1 MQFNEN
7 KFKEELLSNPKI
19 ENRYDNIKEEI
30 EKRHIV
36 MLESKPSLLDRLL
49 DFTSTR
55 AFKYSLATCGAVVLV
70 AGVALGILLPQ
81 LGGEPDLPDVK
92 KPPIFLG
99 VSLKEVP
106 SEEVNS
112 LNYIHFAE
120 ELDSTSESDATLD
133 KDTVIILDL
142 AFENPDEF
150 EIDSFTV
157 SKNEGESV
165 TYTTADYLEGSS
177 STHIYVNVGKMQ
189 NVTLNYEVG
198 NITYL
203 DEGVSKP
210 VMIKGET
217 SLTLS
222 PSSDPTPPPVEEHE
236 YTFTLENIEIYTDSA
251 SFSFKIEDNYDMLVN
266 MRAVL
271 YRNDTVVESQSIN
284 KENEISIAFDNLL
297 YNSEYHLEII
307 SDVVDNGEVKEEEK
321 IFTHDFS
328 TSKYFDEI
336 SITPSFISADISVV
350 NKAQNVSA
358 DSIRLLN
365 EADELVKDVTTQ
377 ESVFSISDLL
387 ANTTYKVEFT
397 FSVSGEHVYKTT
409 QTFTTLKY
417 TVPTLTID
425 FANVTGATVDFS
437 YTLNDPDDIA
447 TFSRI
452 ELYRE
457 GELYRSSQ
465 TETEIFTNLA
475 ASSNY
480 ELRVIYTYDLHE
492 GDGSVELVATDTFET
507 GSISLSIKEVTSNG
521 TANANTSIPIR
532 VTINNI
538 SLVTIKGFIID
549 GKQYDATKEG
559 VGETYFVS
567 LNPIATT
574 GIHKY
579 SLTACVYEAGGVS
592 DTYTFNR
599 PTTFEIQIV

>member
-70 AGVALGILLPQ
+70 TGVALGILLPQ
-81 LGGEPDLPDVK
+81 LGGEPELPDVK

-106 SEEVNS
+106 SEGVNS
-112 LNYIHFAE
+112 LNYIRFAE

-133 KDTVIILDL
+133 KDTAIILDL

-150 EIDSFTV
+150 EINSFTV
-157 SKNEGESV
+157 SKNEGGSV
-165 TYTTADYLEGSS
+165 TYTTANYLEGSS

-189 NVTLNYEVG
+189 DVTLNYEVG

-210 VMIKGET
+210 VMIKGDT

-222 PSSDPTPPPVEEHE
+222 PSSDPTPPPIEEHE
-236 YTFTLENIEIYTDSA
+236 YTFTFENSEIYTDSA
-251 SFSFKIEDNYDMLVN
+251 SFSFKIEDNYGMLVN

-284 KENEISIAFDNLL
+284 KENEVNISFDNLL

-307 SDVVDNGEVKEEEK
+307 SDVVDNGQVKEEEK
-321 IFTHDFS
+321 IFTHNFS

-350 NKAQNVSA
+350 NKAQNVSV
-358 DSIRLLN
+358 DSIRLLSK
-365 EADELVKDVTTQ
+365 ADELVKDVTTQ
-377 ESVFSISDLL
+377 ESEFNISDLL

-465 TETEIFTNLA
+465 TETDIFTNLT

-492 GDGSVELVATDTFET
+492 GEGSVELVATDTFET
-507 GSISLSIKEVTSNG
+507 ESISLSIKEVTSNG
-521 TANANTSIPIR
+521 TANANTNIPIR

-538 SLVTIKGFIID
+538 SAVTIKGFIID

-567 LNPIATT
+567 LDPIATT
-574 GIHKY
+574 GIHQY
-579 SLTACVYEAGGVS
+579 SLTACVYEVGGVS
-592 DTYTFNR
+592 DTYTFDT
-599 PTTFEIQIV
+599 PTTFAIQIV

>member
-30 EKRHIV
+30 EKRYIV

-70 AGVALGILLPQ
+70 AGVTLGILLPQ

-99 VSLKEVP
+99 VSLKEAP

-120 ELDSTSESDATLD
+120 ELDSTSESDVTLD

-157 SKNEGESV
+157 SEKEGGSK
-165 TYTTADYLEGSS
+165 TYTTADYLEGST
-177 STHIYVNVGKMQ
+177 STHIYVNVGRMQ
-189 NVTLNYEVG
+189 DDTLNYEVG

-217 SLTLS
+217 NLTLS

-236 YTFTLENIEIYTDSA
+236 YTFTFENSEIYTDSA

-284 KENEISIAFDNLL
+284 KENEINISFDNLL
-297 YNSEYHLEII
+297 YSSEYHLEII

-350 NKAQNVSA
+350 NKAQNVSV
-358 DSIRLLN
+358 DSIRLLS
-365 EADELVKDVTTQ
+365 EEDELVKDVTTQ
-377 ESVFSISDLL
+377 ESEFNISDLL

-397 FSVSGEHVYKTT
+397 FSVSGDHVYKTT

-465 TETEIFTNLA
+465 TETDIFTNLA

-492 GDGSVELVATDTFET
+492 GEGSVELVATDTFET
-507 GSISLSIKEVTSNG
+507 ESISLSIKEVTSNG
-521 TANANTSIPIR
+521 TANANTNIPIR

-538 SLVTIKGFIID
+538 SAVTIKGFIID
-549 GKQYDATKEG
+549 CKQYDATKEG

-567 LNPIATT
+567 LDPIAIT
-574 GIHKY
+574 GIHQY
-579 SLTACVYEAGGVS
+579 TLTACVYEAGGVS
-592 DTYTFNR
+592 DTYTFNT

>member
-112 LNYIHFAE
+112 LNYVHLAE

-157 SKNEGESV
+157 SEKEGGSV

-177 STHIYVNVGKMQ
+177 STHIYVNVGTMQ
-189 NVTLNYEVG
+189 DVTLNYEVG

-217 SLTLS
+217 NLTLS

-236 YTFTLENIEIYTDSA
+236 YTFSFENSEIYTDSA

-284 KENEISIAFDNLL
+284 KENEVNISFDNLL

-350 NKAQNVSA
+350 KKAQNVSV
-358 DSIRLLN
+358 DSIRLLS

-377 ESVFSISDLL
+377 ESEFNISDLL

-409 QTFTTLKY
+409 QAFTTLKY

-425 FANVTGATVDFS
+425 FASVSGAT
-437 YTLNDPDDIA
+437 
-447 TFSRI
+447 
-452 ELYRE
+452 LYRE

-480 ELRVIYTYDLHE
+480 ELRVIYAYDLHE
-492 GDGSVELVATDTFET
+492 GEGSVELVATDTFET
-507 GSISLSIKEVTSNG
+507 ESISLSIKEVTSNG
-521 TANANTSIPIR
+521 AANANTNIPIR
-532 VTINNI
+532 VTIYNT
-538 SLVTIKGFIID
+538 SAVTIKGFIID

-567 LNPIATT
+567 LDPIATT
-574 GIHKY
+574 GIHEY

-592 DTYTFNR
+592 DTYTFNK
-599 PTTFEIQIV
+599 PTTFKIQIV

>member
-70 AGVALGILLPQ
+70 ASVALGILLPQ

-112 LNYIHFAE
+112 LNYVHFAE
-120 ELDSTSESDATLD
+120 EFDSTSESDATLD
-133 KDTVIILDL
+133 KDTAIILDL

-165 TYTTADYLEGSS
+165 TYTTANYLEGSS
-177 STHIYVNVGKMQ
+177 STHIYVNVGRMQ
-189 NVTLNYEVG
+189 DVTLNYEVG

-222 PSSDPTPPPVEEHE
+222 PSSDPTPPPIEEHE
-236 YTFTLENIEIYTDSA
+236 YTFTFENSEIYTDSA

-284 KENEISIAFDNLL
+284 KENEVNISFDNLL

-336 SITPSFISADISVV
+336 SITPSFISVDISVV
-350 NKAQNVSA
+350 NKAQNVSV

-365 EADELVKDVTTQ
+365 EEDELVKDVTTQ
-377 ESVFSISDLL
+377 ESVFNISDLL

-397 FSVSGEHVYKTT
+397 FSVSSEHTYKTT

-425 FANVTGATVDFS
+425 FANVTGATVDFR
-437 YTLNDPDDIA
+437 YTINDPDGIA

-465 TETEIFTNLA
+465 TETDIFTNLA

-492 GDGSVELVATDTFET
+492 GEGSVELVATDTFET
-507 GSISLSIKEVTSNG
+507 GSISLSIDEVTSNG

-532 VTINNI
+532 VTINNK
-538 SLVTIKGFIID
+538 SAVTIKGFIID

-559 VGETYFVS
+559 AGETYFVS
-567 LNPIATT
+567 LDPIATT

-579 SLTACVYEAGGVS
+579 TLTACVYEADGVS
-592 DTYTFNR
+592 DTYTFDTS
-599 PTTFEIQIV
+599 TTFEIQIV

>member
-112 LNYIHFAE
+112 FSYFHLAE

-157 SKNEGESV
+157 SEKEGGSV

-177 STHIYVNVGKMQ
+177 STHIYVNVGTMQ
-189 NVTLNYEVG
+189 DVTLNYEVG

-217 SLTLS
+217 NLTLS
-222 PSSDPTPPPVEEHE
+222 PSSS
-236 YTFTLENIEIYTDSA
+236 EIYTDSA

-266 MRAVL
+266 IRAVL

-284 KENEISIAFDNLL
+284 KENEVNISFDNLL
-297 YNSEYHLEII
+297 YNNEYHLEII

-336 SITPSFISADISVV
+336 SITPSFISAGVSVV
-350 NKAQNVSA
+350 NKTQNVSV
-358 DSIRLLN
+358 DSIRLLS

-377 ESVFSISDLL
+377 ESEFNISDLL

-397 FSVSGEHVYKTT
+397 FSVSGEHLYKTT

-425 FANVTGATVDFS
+425 FASVSGATVDFS
-437 YTLNDPDDIA
+437 Y
-447 TFSRI
+447 
-452 ELYRE
+452 
-457 GELYRSSQ
+457 YRSSQ

-492 GDGSVELVATDTFET
+492 GEGSVELVATDTFET
-507 GSISLSIKEVTSNG
+507 ESISLSIKEVTSNG
-521 TANANTSIPIR
+521 AANANTSIPIR
-532 VTINNI
+532 VTIYNT
-538 SLVTIKGFIID
+538 SAVTIKGFIID

-567 LNPIATT
+567 LDPIATT
-574 GIHKY
+574 GIHQY

-592 DTYTFNR
+592 DTYTFNS

>member
-99 VSLKEVP
+99 VSLKEAP

-112 LNYIHFAE
+112 FSYIHLAE
-120 ELDSTSESDATLD
+120 ELDSTSESDVTLD

-157 SKNEGESV
+157 SKNEGGSV
-165 TYTTADYLEGSS
+165 TYTTANYLEGSS
-177 STHIYVNVGKMQ
+177 STHIYVNVGIMQ
-189 NVTLNYEVG
+189 DVTLNYEVG

-217 SLTLS
+217 NLTLS

-236 YTFTLENIEIYTDSA
+236 YTFTFENSEIYTDSA
-251 SFSFKIEDNYDMLVN
+251 SFSFKIEDNYDMLAN

-284 KENEISIAFDNLL
+284 KENEVNISFDNLL

-307 SDVVDNGEVKEEEK
+307 SDVVDNGEVKEEK

-328 TSKYFDEI
+328 TSKYFDAI

-350 NKAQNVSA
+350 NKAQNVSV
-358 DSIRLLN
+358 DSIRLLSK
-365 EADELVKDVTTQ
+365 ADELVKDVTTQ
-377 ESVFSISDLL
+377 ESEFNISDLL

-397 FSVSGEHVYKTT
+397 FSVSGDHAYKTT

-437 YTLNDPDDIA
+437 YKLNDPDDIA

-465 TETEIFTNLA
+465 TERDRFDNLT

-492 GDGSVELVATDTFET
+492 GEGSVELVATDTFET

-532 VTINNI
+532 VTIDNI
-538 SLVTIKGFIID
+538 NDLTIKGFIID

-559 VGETYFVS
+559 AGQTYFVS
-567 LNPIATT
+567 LDPIATT
-574 GIHKY
+574 GIHQY
-579 SLTACVYEAGGVS
+579 TLTACVYEADGVS
-592 DTYTFNR
+592 DTYTFDK

>member
-106 SEEVNS
+106 SEEANS
-112 LNYIHFAE
+112 LSYIHFAE

-133 KDTVIILDL
+133 KDTDIILDL

-157 SKNEGESV
+157 SKKEGESV
-165 TYTTADYLEGSS
+165 KYTTANYLEGSS

-189 NVTLNYEVG
+189 DVTLNYEVG

-222 PSSDPTPPPVEEHE
+222 PSSDPTPPPIEEHE
-236 YTFTLENIEIYTDSA
+236 YTFTFENSEIYTDSA

-284 KENEISIAFDNLL
+284 KENEVNISFGSLL

-307 SDVVDNGEVKEEEK
+307 SDVVDNGQVKEEEK

-350 NKAQNVSA
+350 NKAQNVSV
-358 DSIRLLN
+358 DSIRLLS

-492 GDGSVELVATDTFET
+492 GEGSVELVATDTFET
-507 GSISLSIKEVTSNG
+507 ESISLSIKEVTSNG

-532 VTINNI
+532 VTINNA
-538 SLVTIKGFIID
+538 SDVTIKGFIID

-559 VGETYFVS
+559 AGETYFVS
-567 LNPIATT
+567 LDPIATT
-574 GIHKY
+574 GIHEY
-579 SLTACVYEAGGVS
+579 SLTACVYEVGGVS
-592 DTYTFNR
+592 DTYTFDTT
-599 PTTFEIQIV
+599 TTFAIQIV

>member
-99 VSLKEVP
+99 VSLKEAL

-112 LNYIHFAE
+112 FSYVHLAE

-157 SKNEGESV
+157 SEKEGGSV

-177 STHIYVNVGKMQ
+177 STHIYVNVGTMQ
-189 NVTLNYEVG
+189 DVTLNYEVG

-217 SLTLS
+217 NLTLS

-236 YTFTLENIEIYTDSA
+236 YTFTFENSEIYTDSA

-284 KENEISIAFDNLL
+284 KENEVNISFDNLL

-307 SDVVDNGEVKEEEK
+307 SDVVDNGEVKEEK

-350 NKAQNVSA
+350 KKAQNVSV
-358 DSIRLLN
+358 DSIRLLS

-377 ESVFSISDLL
+377 ESEFNISDLL

-397 FSVSGEHVYKTT
+397 FSVSGEHTYKAT

-425 FANVTGATVDFS
+425 FASVSGATVDFS

-465 TETEIFTNLA
+465 IETEIFTNLA

-492 GDGSVELVATDTFET
+492 GEGSVELVATDTFET
-507 GSISLSIKEVTSNG
+507 ESISLKIKEVTSNG

-532 VTINNI
+532 VTIYNT
-538 SLVTIKGFIID
+538 SAVTIKGFIID

-567 LNPIATT
+567 LDPIATT
-574 GIHKY
+574 GIHQY

-592 DTYTFNR
+592 DTYTFDT
-599 PTTFEIQIV
+599 PTTFVIQIV

>member
-112 LNYIHFAE
+112 LNYIHLAE

-157 SKNEGESV
+157 SEKEGGSV
-165 TYTTADYLEGSS
+165 KYTTADYLEGSS
-177 STHIYVNVGKMQ
+177 STHIYVNVGTMQ
-189 NVTLNYEVG
+189 DVTLNYEVG

-217 SLTLS
+217 NLTLS
-222 PSSDPTPPPVEEHE
+222 PSSDPTPPPIEEHE
-236 YTFTLENIEIYTDSA
+236 YTFTFENSEIYTDSA

-266 MRAVL
+266 IRAVL

-284 KENEISIAFDNLL
+284 KENEVNISFDNLL

-336 SITPSFISADISVV
+336 SITPSFINAGVSVV
-350 NKAQNVSA
+350 NKAQNVSV
-358 DSIRLLN
+358 DSIRLLS

-377 ESVFSISDLL
+377 ESEFNISDLL

-397 FSVSGEHVYKTT
+397 FSVSGEHAYKTT

-425 FANVTGATVDFS
+425 FASVSGATVDFR

-492 GDGSVELVATDTFET
+492 GEGSVELVATDTFET
-507 GSISLSIKEVTSNG
+507 ESISLSIEEVTSNG
-521 TANANTSIPIR
+521 TANANTNIPIR
-532 VTINNI
+532 VTINN
-538 SLVTIKGFIID
+538 SSAVTIKGFIID

-559 VGETYFVS
+559 VVETYFVS
-567 LNPIATT
+567 LDPIAAT

-579 SLTACVYEAGGVS
+579 SLTACVYEADGVS
-592 DTYTFNR
+592 DTYTFDR
-599 PTTFEIQIV
+599 PTTFEIRIV

>member
-30 EKRHIV
+30 VKRHIV

-70 AGVALGILLPQ
+70 AGVTLGILLPQ

-165 TYTTADYLEGSS
+165 KYTTADYLEGSS

-189 NVTLNYEVG
+189 DVTLNYEVG

-217 SLTLS
+217 NFTLS

-236 YTFTLENIEIYTDSA
+236 YTFTFENSEIYTDSA

-284 KENEISIAFDNLL
+284 KENEVNISFDNLL

-307 SDVVDNGEVKEEEK
+307 SDVVDKGEVKEEEK

-336 SITPSFISADISVV
+336 RITPSFISADISVV
-350 NKAQNVSA
+350 NKAQNVSV
-358 DSIRLLN
+358 DSIRLLS

-377 ESVFSISDLL
+377 ESEFNISDLL

-409 QTFTTLKY
+409 QIFTTLKY

-425 FANVTGATVDFS
+425 IADVDGGTVDFS
-437 YTLNDPDDIA
+437 YKLNDPDNIA

-465 TETEIFTNLA
+465 TETDIFTNLS
-475 ASSNY
+475 ASSKY

-492 GDGSVELVATDTFET
+492 GEGSVELVATDTFET
-507 GSISLSIKEVTSNG
+507 ESISLSIKGVTSNG
-521 TANANTSIPIR
+521 IANANTSIPIR
-532 VTINNI
+532 VTINNR
-538 SLVTIKGFIID
+538 SAVTIKGFIID

-567 LNPIATT
+567 LDPIATT

-579 SLTACVYEAGGVS
+579 SLTACVYEVDGVS
-592 DTYTFNR
+592 DTYTFDT

>member
-120 ELDSTSESDATLD
+120 ELDSTSESDAILD

-157 SKNEGESV
+157 SEKEGGSV

-177 STHIYVNVGKMQ
+177 STHIYVNVGTMQ
-189 NVTLNYEVG
+189 DVTLNYEVG

-217 SLTLS
+217 NLTLS
-222 PSSDPTPPPVEEHE
+222 PSSDQTPPPVEEHE
-236 YTFTLENIEIYTDSA
+236 YTFTFENSEIYTDSA

-266 MRAVL
+266 IRAVL

-284 KENEISIAFDNLL
+284 KENEVNISFDNLL

-336 SITPSFISADISVV
+336 SITPSFISAGVSVV
-350 NKAQNVSA
+350 NKAQNVSV
-358 DSIRLLN
+358 DSIRLLS

-377 ESVFSISDLL
+377 ESEFNISDLL

-417 TVPTLTID
+417 TVPTLTIN
-425 FANVTGATVDFS
+425 FANVDGATVDFS

-492 GDGSVELVATDTFET
+492 GEGSVELVATDTFET
-507 GSISLSIKEVTSNG
+507 ESISLSIEEVTSNG

-532 VTINNI
+532 VTIKNK
-538 SLVTIKGFIID
+538 SSVTIKGFIID

-559 VGETYFVS
+559 VVETYFVS
-567 LNPIATT
+567 LDPIATT

-579 SLTACVYEAGGVS
+579 SLTACVYEADGVS
-592 DTYTFNR
+592 DTYTFDG
-599 PTTFEIQIV
+599 PTTFEIRIV

>member
-112 LNYIHFAE
+112 LNYIHLAE

-150 EIDSFTV
+150 EIDS
-157 SKNEGESV
+157 
-165 TYTTADYLEGSS
+165 DYLEGSS
-177 STHIYVNVGKMQ
+177 STHIYVNVGTMQ
-189 NVTLNYEVG
+189 DVTLNYEVG

-217 SLTLS
+217 NLTLS
-222 PSSDPTPPPVEEHE
+222 PSSDPTPPPIEEHE
-236 YTFTLENIEIYTDSA
+236 YTFTFENSEIYTDSA

-266 MRAVL
+266 IRAVL

-284 KENEISIAFDNLL
+284 KENEVNISFDNLL
-297 YNSEYHLEII
+297 YNNKYHLEII
-307 SDVVDNGEVKEEEK
+307 SDVVDNGEVKEEET

-336 SITPSFISADISVV
+336 SITPSFISAGVSVV
-350 NKAQNVSA
+350 NKAQNVSV
-358 DSIRLLN
+358 DSIRLLS

-377 ESVFSISDLL
+377 ESEFNISDLL

-425 FANVTGATVDFS
+425 FASVDGATVDFS

-492 GDGSVELVATDTFET
+492 GEGSVELVATDTFET
-507 GSISLSIKEVTSNG
+507 ESISLSIEEVTSNG

-532 VTINNI
+532 VTIKNK
-538 SLVTIKGFIID
+538 SSVTIKGFIID

-559 VGETYFVS
+559 VVETYFVS
-567 LNPIATT
+567 LDPIATT
-574 GIHKY
+574 GIHEY
-579 SLTACVYEAGGVS
+579 SLTACVYEAGEVS
-592 DTYTFNR
+592 DTYTFNS
-599 PTTFEIQIV
+599 PTTFEIRIV

>member
-112 LNYIHFAE
+112 LNYIHLAE
-120 ELDSTSESDATLD
+120 ELDSTSESDAILD

-157 SKNEGESV
+157 SEKEGGSV

-189 NVTLNYEVG
+189 DVTLNYEVG

-217 SLTLS
+217 NLTLS

-236 YTFTLENIEIYTDSA
+236 YTFTFENREIYTDSA

-271 YRNDTVVESQSIN
+271 YRNDTVVESQIIN
-284 KENEISIAFDNLL
+284 KENEVKISFDKLL

-350 NKAQNVSA
+350 NKAQNVSV
-358 DSIRLLN
+358 DSIRLLS

-397 FSVSGEHVYKTT
+397 FSVSGEHTYKTT

-425 FANVTGATVDFS
+425 FANVTGATVDFN

-465 TETEIFTNLA
+465 TETDIFTNLA

-521 TANANTSIPIR
+521 TANTNTSIPIR

-549 GKQYDATKEG
+549 GKEYDATKEG
-559 VGETYFVS
+559 VDETYFVS
-567 LNPIATT
+567 LDPIATT
-574 GIHKY
+574 GIHEY
-579 SLTACVYEAGGVS
+579 SLTACVYEADGVS
-592 DTYTFNR
+592 DTYTFDR
-599 PTTFEIQIV
+599 PTIFEIQIV

>member
-70 AGVALGILLPQ
+70 AGVTLGILLPQ

-92 KPPIFLG
+92 RPPIFLG

-112 LNYIHFAE
+112 FNYIRFAE
-120 ELDSTSESDATLD
+120 ELDSISESNATLE
-133 KDTVIILDL
+133 KDTAIILDL

-165 TYTTADYLEGSS
+165 TYTTADYLDGSS
-177 STHIYVNVGKMQ
+177 STHIYVNVGRMQ
-189 NVTLNYEVG
+189 DVTLNYEVG

-222 PSSDPTPPPVEEHE
+222 PSKDQTPPPVEEHE
-236 YTFTLENIEIYTDSA
+236 YTFTFENSEIYTDSA

-284 KENEISIAFDNLL
+284 KENEVNISFDNLL

-350 NKAQNVSA
+350 NKAQNVSV

-365 EADELVKDVTTQ
+365 EEDELVKDVTTQ
-377 ESVFSISDLL
+377 ESIFSISDLL

-397 FSVSGEHVYKTT
+397 FSVSGEHTYKTT
-409 QTFTTLKY
+409 KTFTTLKY
-417 TVPTLTID
+417 TVPTLAID
-425 FANVTGATVDFS
+425 FSNVTGATVDFS

-465 TETEIFTNLA
+465 TEIDMFTNLA

-492 GDGSVELVATDTFET
+492 GEGSVELVATDTFET
-507 GSISLSIKEVTSNG
+507 ESISLSIKEVTSNG
-521 TANANTSIPIR
+521 TADANTNIPIR

-538 SLVTIKGFIID
+538 SAVTIKGFIID

-567 LNPIATT
+567 LDPIATT
-574 GIHKY
+574 GIHQY

-592 DTYTFNR
+592 DTYTFNT

>member
-70 AGVALGILLPQ
+70 TGVALGILLPQ

-106 SEEVNS
+106 SEGVNS

-133 KDTVIILDL
+133 KDTAIILDL

-157 SKNEGESV
+157 SEKEGESV
-165 TYTTADYLEGSS
+165 KYTTANYLEGSS

-189 NVTLNYEVG
+189 DVTLNYEVG

-236 YTFTLENIEIYTDSA
+236 FTFTFENGEIYTDSA

-284 KENEISIAFDNLL
+284 KENEVNISFNNLL

-307 SDVVDNGEVKEEEK
+307 SDVVDNGEVKQEEK
-321 IFTHDFS
+321 IFTRDFS

-336 SITPSFISADISVV
+336 NITPGFISADISVV
-350 NKAQNVSA
+350 NKAQNVSV

-365 EADELVKDVTTQ
+365 KVDELVKDVTTQ
-377 ESVFSISDLL
+377 ESEFNISDLL

-397 FSVSGEHVYKTT
+397 FSVSGDHVYKAT

-447 TFSRI
+447 NFSRI

-457 GELYRSSQ
+457 GELYRTSQ
-465 TETEIFTNLA
+465 TEIDMFTNLA

-492 GDGSVELVATDTFET
+492 GEGSVELVATDTFET
-507 GSISLSIKEVTSNG
+507 ESISLSIKEVTSNG
-521 TANANTSIPIR
+521 TANANTNIPIR

-538 SLVTIKGFIID
+538 SAVTIKGFIID

-567 LNPIATT
+567 LDPIATT
-574 GIHKY
+574 GIHEY

-592 DTYTFNR
+592 DTYTFNA

>member
-120 ELDSTSESDATLD
+120 ELDSTSEIDATLD

-157 SKNEGESV
+157 SEKEGESV
-165 TYTTADYLEGSS
+165 KYTTADYLVGSS
-177 STHIYVNVGKMQ
+177 STHIYVNVGTMKDD
-189 NVTLNYEVG
+189 TLNYEVG

-217 SLTLS
+217 NLTLS
-222 PSSDPTPPPVEEHE
+222 PSSDPTPPPLEEHE
-236 YTFTLENIEIYTDSA
+236 YTFIFENSEIYTDSA

-284 KENEISIAFDNLL
+284 KENEVNISFDNLL

-350 NKAQNVSA
+350 NKAQNVSV
-358 DSIRLLN
+358 DSIRLLS
-365 EADELVKDVTTQ
+365 EEDELVKNVTTQ
-377 ESVFSISDLL
+377 ESEFNISDLL

-397 FSVSGEHVYKTT
+397 FSVSGEHIYKTT

-417 TVPTLTID
+417 TVPTLAID
-425 FANVTGATVDFS
+425 FVSVTGATVDFS

-480 ELRVIYTYDLHE
+480 ELRVIYAYDLHE
-492 GDGSVELVATDTFET
+492 GEGSVELVATDTFET
-507 GSISLSIKEVTSNG
+507 ESISLSIEEVTSNG

-532 VTINNI
+532 VTIKNK
-538 SLVTIKGFIID
+538 SSVTIKGFIID

-559 VGETYFVS
+559 VVETYFVS
-567 LNPIATT
+567 LDPIATT

-579 SLTACVYEAGGVS
+579 SLTACVYEADGVS
-592 DTYTFNR
+592 DTYTFDG
-599 PTTFEIQIV
+599 PTTFEIRIV

>member
-112 LNYIHFAE
+112 FSYIHLAE

-157 SKNEGESV
+157 SEKEGGSV

-177 STHIYVNVGKMQ
+177 STHIYVNVGTMQ
-189 NVTLNYEVG
+189 DVTLNYEVG

-217 SLTLS
+217 NLTLS

-236 YTFTLENIEIYTDSA
+236 YTFTFENSEIYTDSA

-284 KENEISIAFDNLL
+284 KENEVNISFDNLL

-336 SITPSFISADISVV
+336 SITPSFISAGVSVV
-350 NKAQNVSA
+350 NKAQNVSV
-358 DSIRLLN
+358 DSIRLLS
-365 EADELVKDVTTQ
+365 EEDELVKNVTTQ
-377 ESVFSISDLL
+377 ESEFNISDLL

-397 FSVSGEHVYKTT
+397 FSVSGEHLYKTT

-417 TVPTLTID
+417 TVPTLTIN
-425 FANVTGATVDFS
+425 FANVDGATVDFS

-492 GDGSVELVATDTFET
+492 GEGSVELVATDTFET
-507 GSISLSIKEVTSNG
+507 ESISLSIEEVTSNG

-532 VTINNI
+532 VTIKNK
-538 SLVTIKGFIID
+538 SSVTIKGFIID

-559 VGETYFVS
+559 VVETYFVS
-567 LNPIATT
+567 LDPIATT

-579 SLTACVYEAGGVS
+579 SLTACVYEADGVS
-592 DTYTFNR
+592 DTYTFDG
-599 PTTFEIQIV
+599 PTTFEIRIV

>member
-106 SEEVNS
+106 SEGVNS

-120 ELDSTSESDATLD
+120 ELDSTSEIDATID

-150 EIDSFTV
+150 EIDSFIV
-157 SKNEGESV
+157 SEKEGESV
-165 TYTTADYLEGSS
+165 KYTTTDYLEGSS

-189 NVTLNYEVG
+189 DVTLNYEVG

-217 SLTLS
+217 NLTLS

-236 YTFTLENIEIYTDSA
+236 YTFTFENSEIYTDSA

-284 KENEISIAFDNLL
+284 KENEVNISFDNLL

-321 IFTHDFS
+321 IFTRDFS

-350 NKAQNVSA
+350 NKAQNVSV
-358 DSIRLLN
+358 DSIKLLS

-377 ESVFSISDLL
+377 ESEFNISDLL

-397 FSVSGEHVYKTT
+397 FSVSGEHTYKTT

-417 TVPTLTID
+417 TVPTLTINS
-425 FANVTGATVDFS
+425 ANVSGATVDFS
-437 YTLNDPDDIA
+437 YTLNDPDSIA

-465 TETEIFTNLA
+465 TEIDMFTNLA

-492 GDGSVELVATDTFET
+492 GGGSVELVATDTFET
-507 GSISLSIKEVTSNG
+507 ESISLSIDEVTSNG
-521 TANANTSIPIR
+521 TANANTNIPIR
-532 VTINNI
+532 VTIDNNGFA
-538 SLVTIKGFIID
+538 TIKGFIID

-559 VGETYFVS
+559 AGETYFVS
-567 LNPIATT
+567 LDPIATT

-579 SLTACVYEAGGVS
+579 TLTACVYEADGVS
-592 DTYTFNR
+592 DTYTFDT

>member
-36 MLESKPSLLDRLL
+36 MLETKPSLLDRLL

-112 LNYIHFAE
+112 LSYIHFAE

-133 KDTVIILDL
+133 KDTAIILDL

-157 SKNEGESV
+157 SENEGGSV
-165 TYTTADYLEGSS
+165 KYTTADYLEGSS

-189 NVTLNYEVG
+189 DVTLNYEVG

-217 SLTLS
+217 NLTLS
-222 PSSDPTPPPVEEHE
+222 PSSDPTPPPIEEHE
-236 YTFTLENIEIYTDSA
+236 YTFTFENSEIYTDSA

-271 YRNDTVVESQSIN
+271 YRNDTVVESQTIN
-284 KENEISIAFDNLL
+284 KENEVNISFDNLL

-350 NKAQNVSA
+350 NKAQNVSV

-377 ESVFSISDLL
+377 ESEFNISDLL

-397 FSVSGEHVYKTT
+397 FSVSGEHTYKTT
-409 QTFTTLKY
+409 QAFTTLKY

-425 FANVTGATVDFS
+425 FASVTGATVDFS

-465 TETEIFTNLA
+465 TETDIFTNLA

-567 LNPIATT
+567 LDPIATT

-592 DTYTFNR
+592 DTYTFNP
-599 PTTFEIQIV
+599 PTPFEIQIV

>member
-1 MQFNEN
+1 MPFNEN

-99 VSLKEVP
+99 VSLKEVS

-112 LNYIHFAE
+112 LSYIHFAE

-133 KDTVIILDL
+133 KDAVIILDL

-157 SKNEGESV
+157 SEKEGGSV
-165 TYTTADYLEGSS
+165 KYTTANYLEGSS

-189 NVTLNYEVG
+189 DVTLNYEVG

-217 SLTLS
+217 NLTLS
-222 PSSDPTPPPVEEHE
+222 PSSDPTPPAVEEHE
-236 YTFTLENIEIYTDSA
+236 YTFALENSEIYTDSA

-271 YRNDTVVESQSIN
+271 YRNDTIVESQSIN
-284 KENEISIAFDNLL
+284 KENEVNISFDNLL
-297 YNSEYHLEII
+297 YNSEYHLEIL

-336 SITPSFISADISVV
+336 NITPNFISADISVV
-350 NKAQNVSA
+350 NKAQNVSV
-358 DSIRLLN
+358 DSIRLLSKEN
-365 EADELVKDVTTQ
+365 ELVKDVTTQ

-397 FSVSGEHVYKTT
+397 FSVSGEHAYKTT

-417 TVPTLTID
+417 TVPTLTIN
-425 FANVTGATVDFS
+425 FANVDGATVDFR
-437 YTLNDPDDIA
+437 YKLNDPDNIA
-447 TFSRI
+447 SFSRI

-465 TETEIFTNLA
+465 TEIDFFTNLT

-492 GDGSVELVATDTFET
+492 GEGSVELVATDTFET

>member
-70 AGVALGILLPQ
+70 TGVALGILLPQ

-157 SKNEGESV
+157 SEKEGGSV
-165 TYTTADYLEGSS
+165 TYTTVDYLDGSS

-189 NVTLNYEVG
+189 DVTLNYEVG

-217 SLTLS
+217 NLTLS
-222 PSSDPTPPPVEEHE
+222 PSSDPTPPPIEEHE
-236 YTFTLENIEIYTDSA
+236 YTFTFENSEIYTDSA

-284 KENEISIAFDNLL
+284 KENEVNISFDNLL

-350 NKAQNVSA
+350 NKAQNVSV

-377 ESVFSISDLL
+377 ESEFNISDLL

-417 TVPTLTID
+417 TVPTLTIKV
-425 FANVTGATVDFS
+425 ANITGTTVDFRC
-437 YTLNDPDDIA
+437 TLNDPDDIA

-457 GELYRSSQ
+457 GELYRNSQ
-465 TETEIFTNLA
+465 TETDMFTNLTA
-475 ASSNY
+475 LSNY

-492 GDGSVELVATDTFET
+492 GEGSVELVATDTFET
-507 GSISLSIKEVTSNG
+507 GSISLSVKEVTSNG
-521 TANANTSIPIR
+521 TANANTNIPIR
-532 VTINNI
+532 VTINNA
-538 SLVTIKGFIID
+538 SDVTIKGFIID

-559 VGETYFVS
+559 VGQTYFVS
-567 LNPIATT
+567 LDPIATT
-574 GIHKY
+574 GIHEY

-592 DTYTFNR
+592 DTYTFN
-599 PTTFEIQIV
+599 PPKTFKIQIV

>member
-55 AFKYSLATCGAVVLV
+55 AFKYSLATCGAVVVV

-112 LNYIHFAE
+112 LNYIHYAE

-150 EIDSFTV
+150 EIDSFIV
-157 SKNEGESV
+157 SEKEGGSV
-165 TYTTADYLEGSS
+165 KYTTADYLEGSS
-177 STHIYVNVGKMQ
+177 STHIYVNVGRMQ
-189 NVTLNYEVG
+189 DVTLNYEVG

-217 SLTLS
+217 NLTLS
-222 PSSDPTPPPVEEHE
+222 PSSDPTPPPIEEHE
-236 YTFTLENIEIYTDSA
+236 YTFTLENSEIYTDSA

-284 KENEISIAFDNLL
+284 KENEVNISFDNLL

-336 SITPSFISADISVV
+336 SVTPSFISADISVV
-350 NKAQNVSA
+350 NKAKNVSV
-358 DSIRLLN
+358 DSIRLLS

-425 FANVTGATVDFS
+425 FANVSWATVDFS

-465 TETEIFTNLA
+465 TETKIFTNLA

-492 GDGSVELVATDTFET
+492 GEGSVELVATDTFET
-507 GSISLSIKEVTSNG
+507 GLISLSIDEVTSNG

-532 VTINNI
+532 VTINNG
-538 SLVTIKGFIID
+538 SAVTIKGFIID

-559 VGETYFVS
+559 AGETYFVS
-567 LNPIATT
+567 LDPIATT
-574 GIHKY
+574 GIHRY
-579 SLTACVYEAGGVS
+579 SLTACVYEADGVS
-592 DTYTFNR
+592 DTYTFN
-599 PTTFEIQIV
+599 PPETFEIRIV

>member
-30 EKRHIV
+30 EKRHVV

-70 AGVALGILLPQ
+70 TGVALGILLPQ

-120 ELDSTSESDATLD
+120 ELDSNSESDVTLD

-157 SKNEGESV
+157 SEKEGESV
-165 TYTTADYLEGSS
+165 KYTTVDYLEGSS

-189 NVTLNYEVG
+189 DVTLNYEVG

-217 SLTLS
+217 NLTLS
-222 PSSDPTPPPVEEHE
+222 PSSDPTPPPIEEHE
-236 YTFTLENIEIYTDSA
+236 YTFTFENSEIYTDSA
-251 SFSFKIEDNYDMLVN
+251 SFSFKIKDNYDMLVN

-284 KENEISIAFDNLL
+284 KENEVNISFDNLL

-336 SITPSFISADISVV
+336 NITPSFISADISVV
-350 NKAQNVSA
+350 NKAQNVSV
-358 DSIRLLN
+358 DSIRLLC
-365 EADELVKDVTTQ
+365 EEDELVKDVTTQ
-377 ESVFSISDLL
+377 ESEFNISDLL

-397 FSVSGEHVYKTT
+397 FSVSGEHAYKTT

-465 TETEIFTNLA
+465 TEIDMFTNLA

-567 LNPIATT
+567 LDPIATT
-574 GIHKY
+574 GIHEY

-592 DTYTFNR
+592 DTYTFNS

>member
-55 AFKYSLATCGAVVLV
+55 AFKYSLATCGTVVLV

-92 KPPIFLG
+92 QPPIFLG

-133 KDTVIILDL
+133 KDTAIILDL

-150 EIDSFTV
+150 EINSFTV
-157 SKNEGESV
+157 SKNESGSV
-165 TYTTADYLEGSS
+165 TYTTANYLEGSS

-189 NVTLNYEVG
+189 DVTLNYEVG

-210 VMIKGET
+210 VMIKGDT
-217 SLTLS
+217 NLTLS

-236 YTFTLENIEIYTDSA
+236 YTFTFENSEIYTDSA

-284 KENEISIAFDNLL
+284 KENEISISFDNLL

-321 IFTHDFS
+321 IFTHVFS

-336 SITPSFISADISVV
+336 RITPSFISADISVV
-350 NKAQNVSA
+350 NKAQNVSV
-358 DSIRLLN
+358 DSIRLLSK
-365 EADELVKDVTTQ
+365 EDELVKDVTTQ
-377 ESVFSISDLL
+377 ESEFNISDLL

-425 FANVTGATVDFS
+425 SANVDGARVDFS

-465 TETEIFTNLA
+465 TETDMFTNLT

-492 GDGSVELVATDTFET
+492 GGGSVELVATDTFET

-521 TANANTSIPIR
+521 TANANTNIPIR
-532 VTINNI
+532 VTINNKND
-538 SLVTIKGFIID
+538 VTIKGFIID

-559 VGETYFVS
+559 AGQTYFVS
-567 LNPIATT
+567 LDPIATT
-574 GIHKY
+574 GIHEY
-579 SLTACVYEAGGVS
+579 SLTACVYEADGVS
-592 DTYTFNR
+592 DTYTFDT
-599 PTTFEIQIV
+599 PTPFEIQIV

>member
-70 AGVALGILLPQ
+70 TGVALGILLPQ

-112 LNYIHFAE
+112 LSYIHFAE

-157 SKNEGESV
+157 SKNESGSV
-165 TYTTADYLEGSS
+165 TYTTADYLPGSS

-189 NVTLNYEVG
+189 DVTLNYEVG

-236 YTFTLENIEIYTDSA
+236 YTFTFENSEIYTDSA

-271 YRNDTVVESQSIN
+271 YRNNTVVESQSIN
-284 KENEISIAFDNLL
+284 KENEVNISFDNLL

-321 IFTHDFS
+321 IFTRDFS

-336 SITPSFISADISVV
+336 SIIPSFISADISVV
-350 NKAQNVSA
+350 NKAQNVSV
-358 DSIRLLN
+358 DSISLLS
-365 EADELVKDVTTQ
+365 EEDELVKDVTTQ
-377 ESVFSISDLL
+377 ESEFNISDLL

-397 FSVSGEHVYKTT
+397 FSVSGEHTYKTT

-417 TVPTLTID
+417 TVPTLTIKV
-425 FANVTGATVDFS
+425 ANVTGTTVDFR
-437 YTLNDPDDIA
+437 YKLNDPDDIA

-465 TETEIFTNLA
+465 TERDRFDNLTA
-475 ASSNY
+475 LSNY

-507 GSISLSIKEVTSNG
+507 GSISLSVKEVTSNG

-532 VTINNI
+532 VTINNA
-538 SLVTIKGFIID
+538 SDVTIKGFIID

-559 VGETYFVS
+559 VGQTYFVS
-567 LNPIATT
+567 LDPIATT

-579 SLTACVYEAGGVS
+579 TLTACVYEADGVS
-592 DTYTFNR
+592 DTYTFDAS
-599 PTTFEIQIV
+599 TTFEIQIV

>member
-106 SEEVNS
+106 NEGVNS
-112 LNYIHFAE
+112 LNYINFAE

-157 SKNEGESV
+157 SEKEGGSV
-165 TYTTADYLEGSS
+165 KYTTADYLEGSS

-189 NVTLNYEVG
+189 DVTLNYEVG

-210 VMIKGET
+210 VMIKGDT

-222 PSSDPTPPPVEEHE
+222 PSSDPTPPPIEEHE
-236 YTFTLENIEIYTDSA
+236 YTFTLENSEIYTDSA

-284 KENEISIAFDNLL
+284 KENEVNISFDNLL

-307 SDVVDNGEVKEEEK
+307 SDVVDNGEVKEEQK
-321 IFTHDFS
+321 IFTRDFS

-336 SITPSFISADISVV
+336 NITPSFISADISVV
-350 NKAQNVSA
+350 NKAQNVSV
-358 DSIRLLN
+358 DSIRLLS

-377 ESVFSISDLL
+377 ESEFNISDLL

-397 FSVSGEHVYKTT
+397 FSVSGEHAYKTT

-425 FANVTGATVDFS
+425 SANVSGATVDFR
-437 YTLNDPDDIA
+437 YKLNDPDDIA

-465 TETEIFTNLA
+465 TETDMFTNLT

-492 GDGSVELVATDTFET
+492 GEGSVELVATDTFET
-507 GSISLSIKEVTSNG
+507 GSISLSINEVTSNG

-532 VTINNI
+532 VTIDNI
-538 SLVTIKGFIID
+538 NDVTIKGFIID

-559 VGETYFVS
+559 AGQTYFVS
-567 LNPIATT
+567 LDPIATT
-574 GIHKY
+574 GIHQY
-579 SLTACVYEAGGVS
+579 TLTACVYEADGVS
-592 DTYTFNR
+592 DTYTFNP